1 MEVKEM
7 KELIAAVST
16 ANVDEFEYNNEE
28 FSIRIAKKKAKI
40 ATVDASVAGVPVQN
54 AAIMPEQSE
63 EQPEEVLYGDEI
75 KAPLV
80 GTFYAAPSEGAEPFV
95 SVGDKVKKGQV
106 IGIVEAM
113 KLMNEVESE
122 LSSKKGRIFIMV
134 MDIKDIMNTIPH
146 RSPFLLVDRIE
157 EMEEGKRIVGKKCV
171 TYNEPFFAG
180 HFPQEPVMPGV
191 LIIEALAQTGAVCA
205 LSADEY
211 KGKIAFLGGVN
222 KAKFRGKVVPGDVLT
237 LEVEMIKVKGP
248 VGVAKGT
255 ATVDGKKV
263 ASAEITFMIG

>member
-7 KELIAAVST
+7 KELIAAVSS

-113 KLMNEVESE
+113 KLMNE
-122 LSSKKGRIFIMV
+122 
-134 MDIKDIMNTIPH
+134 
-146 RSPFLLVDRIE
+146 
-157 EMEEGKRIVGKKCV
+157 
-171 TYNEPFFAG
+171 
-180 HFPQEPVMPGV
+180 
-191 LIIEALAQTGAVCA
+191 IEAEF
-205 LSADEY
+205 S
-211 KGKIAFLGGVN
+211 GKIVEICVSDGQPVEFGQ
-222 KAKFRGKVVPGDVLT
+222 VLMYI
-237 LEVEMIKVKGP
+237 E
-248 VGVAKGT
+248 
-255 ATVDGKKV
+255 
-263 ASAEITFMIG
+263 

>member
-7 KELIAAVST
+7 KELIAAVSS

-54 AAIMPEQSE
+54 E
-63 EQPEEVLYGDEI
+63 EQPEEILYGDEI

-80 GTFYAAPSEGAEPFV
+80 GTFYVAPSEGAEPFV

-122 LSSKKGRIFIMV
+122 YDGTVAAILVENGEMV
-134 MDIKDIMNTIPH
+134 
-146 RSPFLLVDRIE
+146 
-157 EMEEGKRIVGKKCV
+157 
-171 TYNEPFFAG
+171 
-180 HFPQEPVMPGV
+180 
-191 LIIEALAQTGAVCA
+191 
-205 LSADEY
+205 EY
-211 KGKIAFLGGVN
+211 GQPLMVIQ
-222 KAKFRGKVVPGDVLT
+222 
-237 LEVEMIKVKGP
+237 
-248 VGVAKGT
+248 
-255 ATVDGKKV
+255 
-263 ASAEITFMIG
+263 

>member
-40 ATVDASVAGVPVQN
+40 ATVDASVAGVQN

-122 LSSKKGRIFIMV
+122 YDGTVAAILVENGEMV
-134 MDIKDIMNTIPH
+134 
-146 RSPFLLVDRIE
+146 
-157 EMEEGKRIVGKKCV
+157 
-171 TYNEPFFAG
+171 
-180 HFPQEPVMPGV
+180 
-191 LIIEALAQTGAVCA
+191 
-205 LSADEY
+205 EY
-211 KGKIAFLGGVN
+211 GQPLMVIQ
-222 KAKFRGKVVPGDVLT
+222 
-237 LEVEMIKVKGP
+237 
-248 VGVAKGT
+248 
-255 ATVDGKKV
+255 
-263 ASAEITFMIG
+263 